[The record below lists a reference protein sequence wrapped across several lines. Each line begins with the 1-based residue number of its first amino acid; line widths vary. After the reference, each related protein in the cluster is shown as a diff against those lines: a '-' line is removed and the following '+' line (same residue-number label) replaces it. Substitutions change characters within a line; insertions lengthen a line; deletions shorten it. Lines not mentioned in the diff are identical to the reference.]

1 MPRSHGLRSRDRAE
15 SAAEFVRYR
24 GLEVVQE
31 GQNFRKR
38 NRYGDQTS
46 ATTNRTLWLPITS
59 WQLSGTGSQVKSVC
73 ICDTWPSRPIALRP
87 NFELSAHRNN
97 RSELSPDRK
106 RTRLTYS

>member
-38 NRYGDQTS
+38 NRYWDQTS

-59 WQLSGTGSQVKSVC
+59 WKLSGTGSQVNSVC
-73 ICDTWPSRPIALRP
+73 ICDTWPSRTIPFRS
-87 NFELSAHRNN
+87 NFERSARRKHHT
-97 RSELSPDRK
+97 ELPLTDR
-106 RTRLTYS
+106 